1 MHQAT
6 FAEVCG
12 WVICSWAAVKTTITT
27 IINGFK
33 KAGIISGQDETED
46 EEAISDHSSAELD
59 KEFFALFQT
68 HSEDEDF
75 EGFPYVL
82 ASMSI

>member
-1 MHQAT
+1 MQWAT

-12 WVICSWAAVKTTITT
+12 WVICSWAAVKTTT

-33 KAGIISGQDETED
+33 KAGIISGEDGTED
-46 EEAISDHSSAELD
+46 EKATPEHSSADFDEEL
-59 KEFFALFQT
+59 FVLFQS
-68 HSEDEDF
+68 HSKDEDF
-75 EGFPYVL
+75 EGFPDVL